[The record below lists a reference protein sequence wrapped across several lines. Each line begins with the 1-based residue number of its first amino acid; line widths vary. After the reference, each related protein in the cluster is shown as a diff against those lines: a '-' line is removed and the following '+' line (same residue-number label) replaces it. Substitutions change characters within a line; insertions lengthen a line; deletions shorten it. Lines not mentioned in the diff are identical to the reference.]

1 VRNIFDTEMG
11 KVRDTRL
18 LLNNNYY
25 ILFRRLRSN
34 FLYYKIYAARMHNI
48 DGYKSE
54 KGLLIFT
61 TGKQIYQTFLIYDK
75 KIRLI
80 KY

>member
-1 VRNIFDTEMG
+1 
-11 KVRDTRL
+11 
-18 LLNNNYY
+18 
-25 ILFRRLRSN
+25 
-34 FLYYKIYAARMHNI
+34 MHNI

-75 KIRLI
+75 KNTAHQILTICVRL
-80 KY
+80 